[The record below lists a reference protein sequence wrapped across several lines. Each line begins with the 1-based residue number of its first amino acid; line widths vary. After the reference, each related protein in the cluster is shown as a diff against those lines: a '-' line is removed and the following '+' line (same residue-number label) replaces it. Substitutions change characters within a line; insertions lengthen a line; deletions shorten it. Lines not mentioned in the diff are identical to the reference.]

1 MGMFLRRGKPKLF
14 TVLISAPV
22 SNTLYNAYA
31 RAKVNGN
38 LVTAETSFDMH
49 KGDIV
54 TIETNSYN
62 AYSGD
67 YGVYVN
73 GTRVSSGGTY
83 NYEVT
88 GDATI
93 TMSMYSGYDSSD
105 TAYFLATCRIITA

>member
-1 MGMFLRRGKPKLF
+1 M
-14 TVLISAPV
+14 
-22 SNTLYNAYA
+22 YNAYA

-62 AYSGD
+62 AYYRE

-93 TMSMYSGYDSSD
+93 TMSMDSGYDSGG
-105 TAYFLATCRIITA
+105 TAMLFAICRIITA